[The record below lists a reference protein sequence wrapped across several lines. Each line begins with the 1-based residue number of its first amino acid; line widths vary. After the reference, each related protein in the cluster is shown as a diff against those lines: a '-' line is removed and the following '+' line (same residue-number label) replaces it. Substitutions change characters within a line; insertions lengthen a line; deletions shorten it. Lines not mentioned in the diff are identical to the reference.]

1 MDLCAIPT
9 SRYILTCT
17 KVVHYLF
24 PESQLVTKVTLYIHN
39 STYILDKMSVIFY
52 INFQRLESTLELSH
66 HSSYRSPK
74 IFNFK
79 VKLVLFLI
87 IDLFLAHRPLF
98 FQIAPSQT
106 AHIFW
111 KNFFT
116 IQGPSVQHSERTK
129 WLIISTTS
137 WLCVL
142 FCDKKSGLWH
152 FLKNSEWCQFL
163 FIHKMIDIF
172 YK

>member
-52 INFQRLESTLELSH
+52 INFQWLESTLKLSH
-66 HSSYRSPK
+66 HSSYR
-74 IFNFK
+74 
-79 VKLVLFLI
+79 
-87 IDLFLAHRPLF
+87 RPLF

>member
-52 INFQRLESTLELSH
+52 INFQWLESTLKLSH

-87 IDLFLAHRPLF
+87 IGLFLANRPLLFASIVWGESKDCFLLLSF
-98 FQIAPSQT
+98 FIRRFVKIKDILFLQVQKVSICSQ
-106 AHIFW
+106 
-111 KNFFT
+111 
-116 IQGPSVQHSERTK
+116 
-129 WLIISTTS
+129 
-137 WLCVL
+137 
-142 FCDKKSGLWH
+142 
-152 FLKNSEWCQFL
+152 
-163 FIHKMIDIF
+163 
-172 YK
+172 